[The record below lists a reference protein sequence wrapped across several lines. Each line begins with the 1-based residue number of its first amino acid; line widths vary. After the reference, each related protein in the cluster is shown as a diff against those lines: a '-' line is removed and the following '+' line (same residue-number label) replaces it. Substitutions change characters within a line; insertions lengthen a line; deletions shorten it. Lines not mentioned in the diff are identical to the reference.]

1 MRDRKLL
8 GILKKDRT
16 WLKYELQHDI
26 NHLHFLFWIFDGG
39 WLVIGYLI
47 PQHNGGSNVFTEG

>member
-1 MRDRKLL
+1 VNRFQPKLFY
-8 GILKKDRT
+8 DP
-16 WLKYELQHDI
+16 HDI